1 MLAEAII
8 RIGRPLARSSMNAAE
23 RIRWLTDVGNET
35 CKNYFQ
41 NVWVVE
47 LDSEEA
53 HDSLHYLQIGEM
65 KEDGKQTVFEVDTR
79 RIASFPFHYP
89 NGGNPLNA
97 QGIYPLPCYLLWDAH
112 IKEMRSSDNFAAEVL
127 MPRLLRTVPYF
138 GESETVL
145 NRIAN
150 RVANLLAKECRKW
163 ASDERQLGIL
173 MIVDPK
179 LGCFR
184 YDEQPGELTVQQSR
198 IRSGAWIVL
207 DSSIALHWIRE
218 AKLREAT
225 ELGEASHQVSTF
237 TNRRTERVVSLY
249 NKSWLWLAPTWEMPR
264 SIYWKNNEWIKG
276 IKADPESY
284 EHFYYGTQFMKAIQV
299 PISSTTL
306 KEMFAPVMH
315 AEARKH
321 IRASSYEQ
329 IYGIPMLL
337 PLLDG
342 DSEQQ
347 YRKYRLMLRQQE
359 DESKSALHLRLL
371 AGLDRVI
378 PESDDDYRLTIL
390 YYSGDL
396 SRGNMHIRAMIED
409 VVPSVASA
417 VQDILR
423 NMSGIDVPRLT
434 QALGLPEQFTLHAL
448 SDLPSMLANAFGPGY
463 VWDSLQKVLHR
474 QPIRIDRLHEMTA
487 RKCNDSAK
495 LDNWHHV
502 RCELL
507 FYWAFLSFADQY
519 TRQITGTGEEN
530 VAVDWRQ
537 LLTNYL
543 EGQWDD
549 EREWS
554 VPELGFICGMLV
566 RQFENLYR
574 IKVQSSYLRKR
585 LLNFGS
591 KLTPQMVWENGL
603 IEFQKLIEQ
612 RDLKIGKNFAPALA
626 RALLAFPKAQAE
638 GLLDK
643 HRHEFI
649 STFWSGYLM
658 YKKPDQEASANLD
671 YSEGGDDDDH
681 SQQ

>member
-8 RIGRPLARSSMNAAE
+8 RIGRPLARSSMKAAD

-41 NVWVVE
+41 NVWVAE
-47 LDSEEA
+47 LGPEEA
-53 HDSLHYLQIGEM
+53 RDSLHYLQIGEM
-65 KEDGKQTVFEVDTR
+65 KEDGKQSVFEVDSK
-79 RIASFPFHYP
+79 RIAAFPFHYP

-112 IKEMRSSDNFAAEVL
+112 IKQMRSPNSFAAEVL
-127 MPRLLRTVPYF
+127 MPRLHRTVPYF
-138 GESETVL
+138 SESETVL
-145 NRIAN
+145 TSIAS
-150 RVANLLAKECRKW
+150 RVANQLAKECSKW
-163 ASDERQLGIL
+163 LSEERQLGIL

-179 LGCFR
+179 LECFR
-184 YDEQPGELTVQQSR
+184 YDEHPGELAVQPSR
-198 IRSGAWIVL
+198 IQPEKWIVL
-207 DSSIALHWIRE
+207 DSSTTLHWIRE
-218 AKLREAT
+218 AKVREAR
-225 ELGEASHQVSTF
+225 ELGEGFNQISTF
-237 TNRRTERVVSLY
+237 TNRQSERVVSLY

-264 SIYWKNNEWIKG
+264 SIYWKDNEWIKG

-315 AEARKH
+315 AEARRH

-347 YRKYRLMLRQQE
+347 YRKYRLMLRPQE

-371 AGLDRVI
+371 AGLNRII
-378 PESDDDYRLTIL
+378 PESSDDYRLTIL

-417 VQDILR
+417 VQDILH
-423 NMSGIDVPRLT
+423 NMSSIDVPQLA

-448 SDLPSMLANAFGPGY
+448 DDLPSMLANAFGPGY
-463 VWDSLQKVLHR
+463 VWDTLQKVLHR

-495 LDNWHHV
+495 LDNWYHV
-502 RCELL
+502 RYELL
-507 FYWAFLSFADQY
+507 FYWSFLSFTNQY
-519 TRQITGTGEEN
+519 TRLIAGTGKES

-537 LLTNYL
+537 LVANYL
-543 EGQWDD
+543 AGKWDD

-554 VPELGFICGMLV
+554 VQELGFISGLLV
-566 RQFENLYR
+566 RQFENSYHK
-574 IKVQSSYLRKR
+574 KVHSSFLRKR

-612 RDLKIGKNFAPALA
+612 RELKVGKNFYPALA
-626 RALLAFPKAQAE
+626 RALLSFPNVQAA

-658 YKKPDQEASANLD
+658 YKKPEQDQSVGSGH
-671 YSEGGDDDDH
+671 SEGGDDDDH